1 MLTIS
6 RGRGI
11 RFTARVL
18 GVCAGRSIIAHTPGA
33 IYVDLLEGD
42 EVAVRYFQGRT
53 AFGFKTTV
61 LRRCTSPYPYFHLAY
76 PDSLQDVEVR
86 ESERISCL
94 IPAMVKTSAGAQV
107 EVQVRDLSCTGA
119 LLVSTDSLG
128 VTGDTV
134 QLSVELSLGPIR
146 RRLQLSATIRNAQTL
161 QGEQGA
167 QHRFGMR
174 FEALPEADQIV
185 LLAVVYE
192 QLATKGGRLDAA
204 MAADS
209 TSVQAAEG

>member
-1 MLTIS
+1 
-6 RGRGI
+6 
-11 RFTARVL
+11 
-18 GVCAGRSIIAHTPGA
+18 
-33 IYVDLLEGD
+33 
-42 EVAVRYFQGRT
+42 
-53 AFGFKTTV
+53 
-61 LRRCTSPYPYFHLAY
+61 
-76 PDSLQDVEVR
+76 
-86 ESERISCL
+86 
-94 IPAMVKTSAGAQV
+94 MVKTSAGAQV